1 MRKWLFALVLVSGV
15 ARAQDSVFKKY
26 LAQNE
31 SRLEHGSAPGWDLLK
46 QDAARSS
53 FWLFLCPVFGF
64 ALSNLFTQEPIT
76 WFTLVGMA
84 LVIGGI
90 YWEQRQARR

>member
-1 MRKWLFALVLVSGV
+1 MLFVWLAIPVSICAV
-15 ARAQDSVFKKY
+15 QLWLY
-26 LAQNE
+26 
-31 SRLEHGSAPGWDLLK
+31 LLK
-46 QDAARSS
+46 RDAARSS

-64 ALSNLFTQEPIT
+64 VLSNLFTKEPIT

-90 YWEQRQARR
+90 YWEQKDRVVR